1 MLGAKVLFL
10 LFVVPN
16 ILLCLEVCPGKVK
29 GCHILGLINS
39 LGSLVLITL
48 KEKLTLTNLSISLKI
63 ENNLKMLLNIEPV
76 LISLAQNQ

>member
-29 GCHILGLINS
+29 GCHTLGLINS